1 MKTRAL
7 ILTVN
12 LGILLAYSAASQA
25 NGIVIDKIYH
35 PYVRPLEQ
43 EFEWRSILQDHQP
56 GVADNTQ
63 LYRFA
68 YGRALNERWSAEA
81 YVVGEKSRNQSFRVE
96 GYELEA
102 QLQMTEQGEYWADWG
117 MLFEIEKQ
125 ANKDLWV
132 FSTAILV
139 EKEWGKW
146 SGTANL
152 FLLGEWG
159 SDIANEIESRVGLQ
173 ARYRYSRVFE
183 PAIEFYRGQN
193 TVGIGPAILGQ
204 IKLPNRKKLNWEAG
218 VIMGLEDSSPNRTL
232 RLLLDFEF

>member
-1 MKTRAL
+1 MKTSAL
-7 ILTVN
+7 IFTVYLT
-12 LGILLAYSAASQA
+12 ILLSYSATGQA

-43 EFEWRSILQDHQP
+43 DFEWRSILQDHQP
-56 GVADNTQ
+56 GTADHSQ

-68 YGRALNERWSAEA
+68 YGRALNDRWSAEA
-81 YVVGEKSRNQSFRVE
+81 YVVGERSRNQNFRVE
-96 GYELEA
+96 GYELEV

-125 ANKDLWV
+125 ANIDLWE
-132 FSTAILV
+132 FSTAVLV

-146 SGTANL
+146 SSTANL

-159 SDIANEIESRVGLQ
+159 SGIANEIESRVSLQ
-173 ARYRYSRVFE
+173 ARYRYSRAFE
-183 PAIEFYRGQN
+183 PAIEFYRGQD
-193 TVGIGPAILGQ
+193 TVGIGPAMLGQ

-218 VIMGLEDSSPNRTL
+218 VIMGLEESSPNRTL
-232 RLLLDFEF
+232 RLLLEFEF